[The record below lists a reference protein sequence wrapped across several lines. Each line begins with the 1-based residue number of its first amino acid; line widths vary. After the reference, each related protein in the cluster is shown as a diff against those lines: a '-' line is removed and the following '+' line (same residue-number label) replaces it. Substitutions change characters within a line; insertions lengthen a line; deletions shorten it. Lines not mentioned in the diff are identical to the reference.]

1 MKTLKLFFKILLFVD
16 MFITWF
22 FIITLGMIFLAEW
35 LKQYYFIRDMITIL
49 ETSSNKENLGISIYT
64 IFVLIY
70 IMVAAILLS
79 IFYMRNELRNT
90 SGYEI
95 VGRIYLNRALIM
107 VVIALIVIAFIV
119 IACSQYKSSKFF
131 GNIYSILTAVA
142 AWIETVK

>member
-64 IFVLIY
+64 IFC
-70 IMVAAILLS
+70 
-79 IFYMRNELRNT
+79 F
-90 SGYEI
+90 
-95 VGRIYLNRALIM
+95 
-107 VVIALIVIAFIV
+107 
-119 IACSQYKSSKFF
+119 
-131 GNIYSILTAVA
+131 NIYYGSCNIAIYFLYEKR
-142 AWIETVK
+142 IEKYLRI